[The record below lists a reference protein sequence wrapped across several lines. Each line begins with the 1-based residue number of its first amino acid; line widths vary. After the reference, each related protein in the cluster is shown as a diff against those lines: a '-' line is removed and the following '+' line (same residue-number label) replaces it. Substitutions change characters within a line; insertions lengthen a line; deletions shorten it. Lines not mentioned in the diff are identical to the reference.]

1 MDRKLI
7 EIEDVKNVFKKVGF
21 KPDESELC
29 MGWTSPEMEEPLTN
43 GDHSVAELTPE
54 EEGYLRCMGYAF
66 NEKKV
71 DPLRMR
77 ALYETFWKTV
87 RSLRNLPPID
97 LTIKEGKYIVAR

>member
-87 RSLRNLPPID
+87 RSLRNLPSID
-97 LTIKEGKYIVAR
+97 LTIKEGKYIVSM

>member
-1 MDRKLI
+1 MDRQLI

-21 KPDESELC
+21 KPDESEVC
-29 MGWTSPEMEEPLTN
+29 MGWTSPEMEEPLTS
-43 GDHSVAELTPE
+43 GDHFVAELTPE